1 MAPVQCRNKKYDL
14 KFKVAVV
21 NYAEQNSGEAAAR
34 HFSVDP
40 RRVRE
45 WRKNKTA
52 LQRLSEVDS
61 KRARLRG
68 GGRKKASEE
77 LEVNMREWVIGK
89 RLRHERVTR
98 KMIRVK
104 AKEIFT
110 TVSDSSDERFSAS
123 AGWLDRFLHR
133 NNFTCRRR
141 TTIAQK
147 DAKEF
152 TENHNTKQCCR
163 RTTHNTK
170 TEPTTNT

>member
-52 LQRLSEVDS
+52 LQP
-61 KRARLRG
+61 
-68 GGRKKASEE
+68 SEE